1 MNPHCWWILVR
12 TVPHGTG
19 TCVCLRCRGLGW
31 RACNGRRFLL
41 GVLHGYLGRVFGWSE
56 SRPSS
61 MFYIL
66 VPCASCSVGVLLGP
80 AYVGFS
86 TMGMGGPPKFSGSPH
101 DSIRD
106 HDQCSFRLRDSFG
119 VTHFT
124 TKMKGVSLLFY
135 ILFSPSN
142 SSNIA

>member
-1 MNPHCWWILVR
+1 MDFSEDRASWYWD
-12 TVPHGTG
+12 
-19 TCVCLRCRGLGW
+19 LRMPSLQGLGW

-86 TMGMGGPPKFSGSPH
+86 TMGMGGPPKFSGSVRVH
-101 DSIRD
+101 YESYV
-106 HDQCSFRLRDSFG
+106 G
-119 VTHFT
+119 FT
-124 TKMKGVSLLFY
+124 LK
-135 ILFSPSN
+135 
-142 SSNIA
+142 

>member
-56 SRPSS
+56 SRSSS

-66 VPCASCSVGVLLGP
+66 EPCPSRSVGVLLGP

-86 TMGMGGPPKFSGSPH
+86 TMGRGGPPRFSGSS
-101 DSIRD
+101 DL
-106 HDQCSFRLRDSFG
+106 SFIYCHRTTSVKDTLSAKTAFENFSETHG
-119 VTHFT
+119 VKVKH
-124 TKMKGVSLLFY
+124 
-135 ILFSPSN
+135 
-142 SSNIA
+142 